1 MTTRY
6 QFLAM
11 LHEVLQPKTYLD
23 IGVQNGH
30 SLRLATSAT
39 VSIGVDPTPTPQ
51 AYAAARTVNGVVYG
65 FTSDAF
71 FREVD
76 RTNGVPGVPP
86 LLPPVDF
93 ASIDGMHLFEY
104 VLRDFIGCERWAAPG
119 CVVAFD
125 DVSPYSSLI
134 ATRVQPPGDWTG
146 DVWKIRPILDE
157 HRPDLTTVLVDTFP
171 TGTLLAWGL
180 DPTSTVLRERY
191 EAIEAE
197 WLAAGEEVP
206 AEILRNRG
214 VTAGVALEMIKRR
227 EA

>member
-1 MTTRY
+1 MSRY
-6 QFLAM
+6 QFLAA
-11 LHEVLQPKTYLD
+11 LHAVLQPKTYLD

-30 SLRLATSAT
+30 SLRLIGPET
-39 VSIGVDPTPTPQ
+39 VGLGVDPHPTAEAYRNTLGKNVEIFPVTSDEFFRQVTPTQCSPI
-51 AYAAARTVNGVVYG
+51 
-65 FTSDAF
+65 
-71 FREVD
+71 
-76 RTNGVPGVPP
+76 
-86 LLPPVDF
+86 DF

-104 VLRDFIGCERWAAPG
+104 VLRDFIGCEALASPTG
-119 CVVAFD
+119 VVAFD

-191 EAIEAE
+191 EVIEAE

-214 VTAGVALEMIKRR
+214 VTAEVALEMIKRR